1 MMQTLNYVIMALMK
15 LSEEQIERVTAKIL
29 ENLKNKGLI
38 GLKADEKAVLTKMNE
53 VITKD
58 LSAEDTLDREVDGML
73 DAHSSDVDS
82 GAVDYRKVFNM
93 VKHKLARERGIIL

>member
-1 MMQTLNYVIMALMK
+1 MALMK
-15 LSEEQIERVTAKIL
+15 LSEEQIARVTAKVL
-29 ENLKNKGLI
+29 ENLKNKGLVE
-38 GLKADEKAVLTKMNE
+38 LKANEKTILNRMNE
-53 VITKD
+53 AITKD
-58 LSAEDTLDREVDGML
+58 LSAEDALDREVDGML

>member
-1 MMQTLNYVIMALMK
+1 MHTLNYVIMALMK
-15 LSEEQIERVTAKIL
+15 LTEEQIERVTAKIL
-29 ENLKNKGLI
+29 ENLKNKGLVE
-38 GLKADEKAVLTKMNE
+38 LKANEKTVLTKMNE
-53 VITKD
+53 VLTKD
-58 LSAEDTLDREVDGML
+58 LSAEDALDREVDGML

>member
-1 MMQTLNYVIMALMK
+1 MALMK
-15 LSEEQIERVTAKIL
+15 LSEEQIARVTAKIL

-38 GLKADEKAVLTKMNE
+38 ELKAGEQTVLARMNE
-53 VITKD
+53 SITKD
-58 LSAEDTLDREVDGML
+58 LLAEDKLDREVDSML
-73 DAHSSDVDS
+73 DAHSRDVDS

>member
-1 MMQTLNYVIMALMK
+1 MHTLNYVIMALMK
-15 LSEEQIERVTAKIL
+15 LTEEQIERVTAKIL
-29 ENLKNKGLI
+29 ENLKNKGLVE
-38 GLKADEKAVLTKMNE
+38 LKANEKTVLTKMNE

-58 LSAEDTLDREVDGML
+58 LSAEDALDREVDGML

>member
-1 MMQTLNYVIMALMK
+1 MALMK
-15 LSEEQIERVTAKIL
+15 LTEEQIERVTAKIL
-29 ENLKNKGLI
+29 ENLKNKGLVE
-38 GLKADEKAVLTKMNE
+38 LKANEKTVLTRMNE

-58 LSAEDTLDREVDGML
+58 LSAEDALDREVDGML
-73 DAHSSDVDS
+73 DAHSRDVDS